1 VSTTRARRE
10 PVGGRVDAAPSGGP
24 GTTLGSDV
32 STLVTTLVLVV
43 SIGVVLQLVRTDRD
57 QPATRRRVRSRT
69 RARTKRPSR
78 AEVVAPVAASVAP
91 PTPTR
96 RPVVARRQ
104 RTEPP
109 PGRMRSALTLLV
121 LLSCLGAALAAGVA
135 LVVFLVSLA
144 LRQSGSRLP
153 GG

>member
-1 VSTTRARRE
+1 VSTTLARRE

-32 STLVTTLVLVV
+32 STLVTILVLVV
-43 SIGVVLQLVRTDRD
+43 SIVVVLQLVRTDRD
-57 QPATRRRVRSRT
+57 QPATRRPARRRT
-69 RARTKRPSR
+69 HAPAKHPPP
-78 AEVVAPVAASVAP
+78 AAPVVAPPMTGHGPLVE
-91 PTPTR
+91 R
-96 RPVVARRQ
+96 RGRAEQLP
-104 RTEPP
+104 E
-109 PGRMRSALTLLV
+109 RMRSALTLLV

-144 LRQSGSRLP
+144 LRQSGSQLP